1 MQMDALH
8 NAGNMMT
15 TSPVTVTPETS
26 LEDALLMLSA
36 GGYHALPV
44 VEGNMI
50 KGIVTEHDML
60 IAYHKEKT
68 PPTFFETG
76 APGFGI

>member
-1 MQMDALH
+1 
-8 NAGNMMT
+8 
-15 TSPVTVTPETS
+15 
-26 LEDALLMLSA
+26 
-36 GGYHALPV
+36 
-44 VEGNMI
+44 VEGDII

-76 APGFGI
+76 SQGYGI